1 MLALFISQVVDA
13 SIGSATLGD
22 TVCFWQWSV
31 LTKWVVE
38 GPLFLI
44 DVAEQGQYA
53 IKLPKAKSRGL
64 TKKLQA
70 LKDAA

>member
-1 MLALFISQVVDA
+1 VVDA
-13 SIGSATLGD
+13 VADSGTTGD

-31 LTKWVVE
+31 LTNFFVE
-38 GPLFLI
+38 GSLFMI
-44 DVAEQGQYA
+44 DVEDQGQYA

-64 TKKLQA
+64 AKKLQA